1 MEEMDSMAQQK
12 GDMLLKQFNNM
23 GLDLDYELSQEE
35 ILSFLDK
42 NSKSGFDENLSSKLF
57 QVLGLEDSKKITV
70 EEFISYYIQFEE
82 DLLQNN
88 FELKNK
94 IIAEQNYLNLYQEEA
109 HKYKD
114 EKLNSEGFSENAK
127 LNVEITDIEIKK
139 NLTDVDK
146 IYLELMY
153 NNQKAEFTFDYTK
166 EIQQF
171 DDKIYEFKS
180 VSKKD
185 HFELILKYT
194 KNNSDYVYDLSR
206 KIFPLEEITTQD
218 EYGVQITLPEE
229 KNQDQ
234 VVAFIN
240 SKIILHWS
248 DYQFYVDKMKNSEI
262 RIRKLNEASLKVNQY
277 ISQINE
283 IYHLSEKAL
292 KNKNNNITTAIT
304 QSGLGQINQID
315 SAITSNI
322 GPQDNIKYK
331 NSNDKN
337 DTMLLKMRDK
347 DDELF

>member
-35 ILSFLDK
+35 ILSFQIK
-42 NSKSGFDENLSSKLF
+42 IPN
-57 QVLGLEDSKKITV
+57 QVLMKIYHQNYSKYQVSKILKITV

-180 VSKKD
+180 VSKK
-185 HFELILKYT
+185 
-194 KNNSDYVYDLSR
+194 
-206 KIFPLEEITTQD
+206 
-218 EYGVQITLPEE
+218 
-229 KNQDQ
+229 
-234 VVAFIN
+234 
-240 SKIILHWS
+240 II
-248 DYQFYVDKMKNSEI
+248 
-262 RIRKLNEASLKVNQY
+262 
-277 ISQINE
+277 
-283 IYHLSEKAL
+283 
-292 KNKNNNITTAIT
+292 
-304 QSGLGQINQID
+304 
-315 SAITSNI
+315 SN
-322 GPQDNIKYK
+322 
-331 NSNDKN
+331 
-337 DTMLLKMRDK
+337 
-347 DDELF
+347 

>member
-180 VSKKD
+180 VSKK
-185 HFELILKYT
+185 
-194 KNNSDYVYDLSR
+194 
-206 KIFPLEEITTQD
+206 
-218 EYGVQITLPEE
+218 
-229 KNQDQ
+229 
-234 VVAFIN
+234 
-240 SKIILHWS
+240 II
-248 DYQFYVDKMKNSEI
+248 
-262 RIRKLNEASLKVNQY
+262 
-277 ISQINE
+277 
-283 IYHLSEKAL
+283 
-292 KNKNNNITTAIT
+292 
-304 QSGLGQINQID
+304 
-315 SAITSNI
+315 SN
-322 GPQDNIKYK
+322 
-331 NSNDKN
+331 
-337 DTMLLKMRDK
+337 
-347 DDELF
+347 

>member
-1 MEEMDSMAQQK
+1 M
-12 GDMLLKQFNNM
+12 
-23 GLDLDYELSQEE
+23 
-35 ILSFLDK
+35 
-42 NSKSGFDENLSSKLF
+42 
-57 QVLGLEDSKKITV
+57 
-70 EEFISYYIQFEE
+70 
-82 DLLQNN
+82 
-88 FELKNK
+88 
-94 IIAEQNYLNLYQEEA
+94 
-109 HKYKD
+109 
-114 EKLNSEGFSENAK
+114 
-127 LNVEITDIEIKK
+127 EITDIEIKK

-283 IYHLSEKAL
+283 MPLL
-292 KNKNNNITTAIT
+292 
-304 QSGLGQINQID
+304 NQV
-315 SAITSNI
+315 
-322 GPQDNIKYK
+322 
-331 NSNDKN
+331 
-337 DTMLLKMRDK
+337 
-347 DDELF
+347 